1 MEDAIRILVID
12 DDSTIAD
19 ILKEFLST
27 DGRYVRACYN
37 GKSAIDLLK
46 KEPFDIII
54 VDLVMPD
61 IGGEEVLKFAK
72 RRYPDIVVII
82 LTGHASVESAIMAI
96 KEGAYDYIKKPC
108 RLDEIGIT
116 IQNAIEKIKLNRENK
131 KLVEKLKK
139 LYRELNDI
147 RREHD
152 LYEEKD
158 NKDLVFFPSNV
169 PILKDTEKS
178 LDDLTQRLFILKR
191 LREIDIITEK
201 EFITLRDRILK
212 KMGLE
217 DVRL

>member
-1 MEDAIRILVID
+1 MEDVIRILVID

-27 DGRYVRACYN
+27 DGREVTACYN

-46 KEPFDIII
+46 REPFDIII

-72 RRYPDIVVII
+72 RRYPDIIVII

-108 RLDEIGIT
+108 RLDEIEIT
-116 IQNAIEKIKLNRENK
+116 IQNVIEKIKLNRENRG
-131 KLVEKLKK
+131 LIEKLKK

-152 LYEEKD
+152 LYEERD
-158 NKDLVFFPSNV
+158 KDLIFFPSNV
-169 PILKDTEKS
+169 PILRDTEKS
-178 LDDLTQRLFILKR
+178 LDDFTQRLFILKK
-191 LREIDIITEK
+191 LREIDILTEK

>member
-1 MEDAIRILVID
+1 
-12 DDSTIAD
+12 
-19 ILKEFLST
+19 
-27 DGRYVRACYN
+27 
-37 GKSAIDLLK
+37 
-46 KEPFDIII
+46 
-54 VDLVMPD
+54 MPD

-72 RRYPDIVVII
+72 RRYPDIIVII

-108 RLDEIGIT
+108 RLDEIEIT
-116 IQNAIEKIKLNRENK
+116 IQNAIEKIKLNRENRG
-131 KLVEKLKK
+131 LIEKLKK

-152 LYEEKD
+152 LYEERD
-158 NKDLVFFPSNV
+158 KDLIFFPSNV
-169 PILKDTEKS
+169 PILRDTEKS
-178 LDDLTQRLFILKR
+178 LDDFTQRLFILKK
-191 LREIDIITEK
+191 LREIDILTEK